1 MFYYV
6 YYVSEFPKI
15 ENAYRKRVVLFLR
28 TDTHSATE
36 RQMVKMCVC
45 VCAFA
50 GWQCWPGWLC
60 FWVGVLSAWRRPQ
73 WWWVF
78 KQRPA
83 RKKNNSSPQADIQHR
98 IPPSVCEWVC
108 VSSLCRGICVQ
119 PKLCECDFKFSKVT
133 PAKMQSLIVCLWKRK
148 RGIECVCA
156 CFIMKTVFHSGN
168 SAVMAQSQKGRKI
181 GQRLKLQC
189 VWI

>member
-15 ENAYRKRVVLFLR
+15 ENAYRKRVVLFLL

-45 VCAFA
+45 VRAFA

-78 KQRPA
+78 KQRLA
-83 RKKNNSSPQADIQHR
+83 ERKTTALRKRTSSTEYRHLC
-98 IPPSVCEWVC
+98 VNEC
-108 VSSLCRGICVQ
+108 VSARFAEAFVSSQSSVNVTLSFQRSHQ
-119 PKLCECDFKFSKVT
+119 PRCSHL
-133 PAKMQSLIVCLWKRK
+133 L
-148 RGIECVCA
+148 
-156 CFIMKTVFHSGN
+156 
-168 SAVMAQSQKGRKI
+168 SAYERE
-181 GQRLKLQC
+181 REE
-189 VWI
+189 